1 MQKIS
6 LIFPSMG
13 RYPPIF
19 QFLEDLCQMPDVG
32 EILFV
37 NNDEERIRPQLTP
50 TLLNNPKF
58 KLLGNGTNIGCNGG
72 WNLGAS
78 EAENEIL
85 GFCNDDLIW
94 PIQALFR
101 IQDYLS
107 SEIPVIGMSAGDSV
121 WKQHPLVDGKIDIT
135 KWETGEHT
143 HGFGMLFFCLKE
155 WWVPIPSSLF
165 MYEGDAWVFDTTLI
179 RNKPIYLL
187 TNMMYK
193 TPFAVTSSEIG
204 SNELLMNE
212 HRIYG
217 EALDKW
223 NKTR

>member
-19 QFLEDLCQMPDVG
+19 QFLEDLCQMPEVG
-32 EILFV
+32 EILLI

-50 TLLNNPKF
+50 TLLDNPKF
-58 KLLGNGTNIGCNGG
+58 KILGDGTNIGCNGG

-78 EAENEIL
+78 VAENEIL

-94 PIQALFR
+94 PIQALYR
-101 IQDYLS
+101 IQEHLS
-107 SEIPVIGMSAGDSV
+107 SETPVIGMSAGDSV
-121 WKQHPLVDGKIDIT
+121 WRQHPLVDGKIDIA
-135 KWETGEHT
+135 KWEPGEHT
-143 HGFGMLFFCLKE
+143 HGFGMLFFCFKE
-155 WWVPIPSSLF
+155 WWVPIPTDLF

-193 TPFAVTSSEIG
+193 TPFAVTSSEFG
-204 SNELLMNE
+204 SRELLMKE
-212 HRIYG
+212 HRIYQ
-217 EALDKW
+217 ERLAEW
-223 NKTR
+223 KTTL